1 MNRPHHGQ
9 SGRRLSL
16 GGIEVSRI
24 GLGTNRLRDTDD
36 NVAFIR
42 AAVDAGV
49 QMIDT
54 AHLYTGGESEKTIGR
69 ALSSAPS
76 SVVVATK
83 GGYGDAGRGKPEM
96 IRQEIEQS
104 LASLRV
110 GRIALYYLHR
120 VDPET
125 PIEESLGAI
134 KEYVDRGAIER
145 VGVSK
150 VDIPLI
156 ERARKVV
163 PIAAVQNEYNLA
175 KRKYDDVVDYCA
187 REGIVF
193 VPYYPLRAD
202 PGHALREIADLHQA
216 TPRQVML
223 AWLLK
228 RSPAMLPIPGTL
240 SLAHL
245 QENLGALSIELS
257 DTEFDVARARLTN
270 RYTATSWRPASSP
283 RRQSSCILTGHS

>member
-1 MNRPHHGQ
+1 MKREAFTRL
-9 SGRRLSL
+9 GRAD
-16 GGIEVSRI
+16 ICRI
-24 GLGTNRLRDTDD
+24 GLGTNRLRNTDA

-42 AAVDAGV
+42 AAIDAGV

-69 ALSSAPS
+69 ALSQVAATGTSHS
-76 SVVVATK
+76 SLVVATK
-83 GGYGDAGRGKPEM
+83 GGYGDAGRGKPE
-96 IRQEIEQS
+96 ILRREIEQS
-104 LASLRV
+104 LKSLRV
-110 GRIALYYLHR
+110 ERIALYYLHR

-163 PIAAVQNEYNLA
+163 PIAAVQNEYNLDE
-175 KRKYDDVVDYCA
+175 RKYDEVVDYCE
-187 REGIVF
+187 REKIVF
-193 VPYYPLRAD
+193 VPYYPLGAD
-202 PGHALREIADLHQA
+202 PSRAVRETAERHRA
-216 TPRQVML
+216 TPEQVML

-240 SLAHL
+240 SLEHMKA
-245 QENLGALSIELS
+245 NLAAVSIELS
-257 DTEFDVARARLTN
+257 ETEFDHI
-270 RYTATSWRPASSP
+270 SS
-283 RRQSSCILTGHS
+283 G

>member
-1 MNRPHHGQ
+1 
-9 SGRRLSL
+9 
-16 GGIEVSRI
+16 
-24 GLGTNRLRDTDD
+24 
-36 NVAFIR
+36 
-42 AAVDAGV
+42 
-49 QMIDT
+49 MIDT

-69 ALSSAPS
+69 ALSSTTS
-76 SVVVATK
+76 GVIVATK
-83 GGYGDAGRGKPEM
+83 GGYGDAGRGKPEILRM
-96 IRQEIEQS
+96 EIEQS
-104 LASLRV
+104 LASLRA

-134 KEYVDRGAIER
+134 KEYVDRGTIER
-145 VGVSK
+145 VGISK

-175 KRKYDDVVDYCA
+175 ERKSDDVVDYCA

-202 PGHALREIADLHQA
+202 PGHALREIAGRHQV

-257 DTEFDVARARLTN
+257 DTEFDVLAR
-270 RYTATSWRPASSP
+270 
-283 RRQSSCILTGHS
+283 G